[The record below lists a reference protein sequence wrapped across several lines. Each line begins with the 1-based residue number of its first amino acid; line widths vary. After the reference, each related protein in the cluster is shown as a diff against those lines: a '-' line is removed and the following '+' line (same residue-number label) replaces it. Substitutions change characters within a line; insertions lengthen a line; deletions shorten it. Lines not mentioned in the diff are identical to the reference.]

1 MSYIDTTVYD
11 MKDPCAYPK
20 TTADDLTAAAVN
32 TYNTT
37 AVNVVADATLPRYT
51 GITITDDGGTPVIK
65 GTQSSQVGT
74 TKKPSYS
81 TWDGK
86 TISCS
91 ALSDSYTINAQSPT
105 KYPDVVSVYIYG
117 GPWLV
122 PDRLTAISQADFDE
136 NSKLT
141 LTVEYE
147 GKTYFDFSISEVII
161 HPTESIASH
170 SYTAGTDYNVEY
182 SLTTSDGKDT
192 VTIVIT
198 VIPDSTLATDLANRG
213 YMEIECKLQQHDIL
227 LTPGVDYTVTYAPR
241 GGDGA
246 LTNAP
251 DAVITPIIPAG
262 YAGISAAI
270 RINSK
275 QTVFSGPCDGI
286 TMYDTPA
293 TGPRKA
299 TVWTSGTFKS
309 SDISNYLPVF
319 TMNKDMKFI

>member
-20 TTADDLTAAAVN
+20 TTDDDLTAAAVD

-37 AVNVVADATLPRYT
+37 VINVQADATLPRYT
-51 GITITDDGGTPVIK
+51 GITITDGDGTPVIK
-65 GTQSSQVGT
+65 GTQSSQSGT

-81 TWDGK
+81 TWDNK
-86 TISCS
+86 TISCDT
-91 ALSDSYTINAQSPT
+91 LSDSYTIAAQNAT
-105 KYPDVVSVYIYG
+105 KYPEVVSVYIYG
-117 GPWLV
+117 GAQLV
-122 PDRLTAISQADFDE
+122 PDRLTAIRQEDFDAD
-136 NSKLT
+136 SKLT
-141 LTVEYE
+141 VAVEYE
-147 GKTYFDFSISEVII
+147 GKTYFDFETSEVAIY
-161 HPTESIASH
+161 PTEGIASH
-170 SYTAGTDYNVEY
+170 SYTAGTDYNVEF
-182 SLTTSDGKDT
+182 SLATDAGKDT

-198 VIPDSTLATDLANRG
+198 VIPGSTLATDLANHG
-213 YMEIECKLQQHDIL
+213 IIEIKYLLNQLDIL
-227 LTPGVDYTVTYAPR
+227 LTPDVDYTVTYAPR
-241 GGDGA
+241 GGDGPSA
-246 LTNAP
+246 NAP

-299 TVWTSGTFKS
+299 TAWTSGTFKS

-319 TMNKDMKFI
+319 AMNKNMEFI